1 VLAREALAGSY
12 NIPAVVALD
21 YAGIDSLISLTTRL
35 GISTLTDSSRFDL
48 SLTLGG
54 GEVQLVELTGA
65 YSAFANGGHRI
76 DPVYILEVRDSEG
89 NILYEWTP
97 PALGSPEL
105 DPRVA
110 FLINS
115 ILSDDDARYASF
127 GHGSA
132 LSLGGRPVAAKT
144 GTTTDFRDNWTVGYT
159 PNLVVGVWVGNA
171 DNTPMQ
177 NVTGVSGAGPIWTQF
192 LRSVLLGR
200 PEIPFDVPEG
210 IERAQVCAR
219 SGLLPTAL
227 CPQYRWEWFIEGTV
241 PTAEDNLY
249 QEFVIDRTTGLLAT
263 DETPQEDQFEQVF
276 LVLPPEARSWAAREG
291 IPAPPLGAHLVGF
304 EDDPVRLLS
313 PDPYTVFQLTN
324 NIPLE
329 DQRIRLRAAIP
340 SDAESVSY
348 WLDGE
353 LLATSRH
360 RPFEVWW
367 QLLPGEHTMHA
378 TATLSDNQ
386 TIRSEP
392 VEFMV
397 RSWVPPDER
406 PVRGDA
412 E

>member
-1 VLAREALAGSY
+1 
-12 NIPAVVALD
+12 
-21 YAGIDSLISLTTRL
+21 
-35 GISTLTDSSRFDL
+35 
-48 SLTLGG
+48 
-54 GEVQLVELTGA
+54 
-65 YSAFANGGHRI
+65 
-76 DPVYILEVRDSEG
+76 
-89 NILYEWTP
+89 
-97 PALGSPEL
+97 
-105 DPRVA
+105 
-110 FLINS
+110 
-115 ILSDDDARYASF
+115 
-127 GHGSA
+127 
-132 LSLGGRPVAAKT
+132 VAAKT

-177 NVTGVSGAGPIWTQF
+177 NVTGVSGAGPIWNQF
-192 LRSVLLGR
+192 MRSVLLGR

-227 CPQYRWEWFIEGTV
+227 CPQYRWEWFIEGTI

-291 IPAPPLGAHLVGF
+291 IPAPPIGAHLVGF

-353 LLATSRH
+353 LVTTSRH

-367 QLLPGEHTMHA
+367 QLLPGEHIMHA

-386 TIRSEP
+386 TLQSDP
-392 VEFMV
+392 VEFLV
-397 RSWVPPDER
+397 KSWVPPDER